1 MFNPRAQVRRV
12 PIADGANCTVVDD
25 ILLEPELLLQRAI
38 ERRAAFTSAP
48 GNFYPGIEQPLWPEF
63 DQGLAEFF
71 TQHLRNGF
79 DAQQVLGLAT
89 RMSLVTLRPEQ
100 LSPQQRICHR
110 DASRCEPGEGA
121 CAAVLYLFQDAR
133 LGGTSFYRPRVQP
146 AEIDHLLQLAR
157 LPDYRPFGQALGA
170 PPGYFSGDAH
180 YFERVCTIP
189 PAWNRAIFY
198 DATIFHSGQIDAPEL
213 MDRDPAKG
221 RLTVNAFFRLR
232 KNAG

>member
-1 MFNPRAQVRRV
+1 MFNPRAEVRRV
-12 PIADGANCTVVDD
+12 PIADGAYCTVVDN
-25 ILLEPELLLQRAI
+25 ILLEPELLVRRAI
-38 ERRAAFTSAP
+38 ERRTAFGSAP

-63 DQGLAEFF
+63 DQRLAEFF
-71 TQHLRNGF
+71 DLHLRSGF

-100 LSPQQRICHR
+100 LSPPQRICHR
-110 DASRCEPGEGA
+110 DASRCAPGEGA
-121 CAAVLYLFQDAR
+121 CAAVLYLFEDAR
-133 LGGTSFYRPRVQP
+133 LGGTSFYRPRVQA

-180 YFERVCTIP
+180 YFERICTIP

-213 MDRDPAKG
+213 MDADPAKG
-221 RLTVNAFFRLR
+221 A
-232 KNAG
+232 